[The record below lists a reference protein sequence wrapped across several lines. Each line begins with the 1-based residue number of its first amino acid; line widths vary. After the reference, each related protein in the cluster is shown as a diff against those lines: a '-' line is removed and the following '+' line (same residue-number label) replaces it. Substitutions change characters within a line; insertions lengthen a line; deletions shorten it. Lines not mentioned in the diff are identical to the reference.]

1 MRISSSDPITIE
13 TLNKHLTVVTCL
25 ILAAFLVILLRL
37 WFLQV
42 VRGNMYRIQ
51 SEKNRIHLQDIPPF
65 RGLIF
70 DRHGELL
77 VDNRPS
83 YNVFITP
90 EEIQDREQLL
100 VTLERMLYLDRLVVK
115 KKVEDQIKKYPFRPV
130 LIKKNISREEL
141 AVVETNLFNL
151 PGVMIR
157 VNPQRF
163 YLFEKLAAHV
173 IGHMG
178 EIGESELTK
187 GRYPANKR
195 GDSIGKYGVEGK
207 WQEVLSGL
215 RGEEQIEVDA
225 AGRRL
230 KIIDR
235 RIPLPGK
242 NITLTID
249 RKLQILAEECLQD
262 KKGAI
267 VAMDPNTG
275 EVLALASS
283 PAFDPN
289 LFIGGIENEE
299 LPKILLDAD
308 HPLQNRAIA
317 GIYPPGSIF
326 KIVVALAGLQEGVLD
341 PKEEVIC
348 SGVYMLGTHPFNCS
362 NKGGHGRIALQR
374 ALIESCDV
382 YFYRLG
388 RRLGADLIA
397 QYANRCGFGI
407 KTGFELG
414 FEREGLI
421 PTSQWRL
428 KTKGAP
434 WQPGDTI
441 NMSIGQGFVLIT
453 PIQAASFIG
462 AVFNG
467 GVLYQPKIIQQVTD
481 DQNVLYH
488 FQATP
493 RSLLQVKPE
502 YLDLIKQGL
511 IGVVNNPQGTGG
523 RARINTIMVA
533 GKTGTA
539 QVIALAKEKTL
550 ERGKKIPLHFQDHA
564 WFIAVAP
571 VQKPS
576 LALAILIENGGK
588 GGRAAAP
595 LAKMMFEAYLLDK
608 KPVVKLENADQPDT
622 SGD

>member
-1 MRISSSDPITIE
+1 MRMSSSDPITIE
-13 TLNKHLTVVTCL
+13 ILNKRLTMVTCL

-115 KKVEDQIKKYPFRPV
+115 KKIEDQIKKYPFRPV

-163 YLFEKLAAHV
+163 YLFEKLASHV

-178 EIGESELTK
+178 EINESELAK
-187 GRYPANKR
+187 ERYPANKR

-207 WQEVLSGL
+207 WQEVLNGL

-225 AGRRL
+225 SGRRL

-235 RIPLPGK
+235 RAPLPGK

-326 KIVVALAGLQEGVLD
+326 KIVIALAGLQEGLLD

-348 SGVYMLGTHPFNCS
+348 SGVYTLGTHQFNCW
-362 NKGGHGRIALQR
+362 NKGGHGRVALQR
-374 ALIESCDV
+374 AIIESCDI

-388 RRLGADLIA
+388 RRLGVDLIA
-397 QYANRCGFGI
+397 QYANRCGFGM

-414 FEREGLI
+414 SEREGLI

-428 KTKGAP
+428 KAKGAP

-441 NMSIGQGFVLIT
+441 NMAIGQGFVLIT
-453 PIQAASFIG
+453 PIQAASFIS

-467 GVLYQPKIIQQVTD
+467 GVLYQPKIIRQITD
-481 DQNVLYH
+481 DQNVPYQ

-511 IGVVNNPQGTGG
+511 IGVVNEPQGTGG
-523 RARINTIMVA
+523 RARINTVTVA

-539 QVIALAKEKTL
+539 QVIALEKEKTL
-550 ERGKKIPLHFQDHA
+550 ERGKKIPPHFQDHA

-571 VQKPS
+571 AQKPS
-576 LALAILIENGGK
+576 LALAILIENGGH
-588 GGRAAAP
+588 GGTIAAP

-608 KPVVKLENADQPDT
+608 KPVVKLENTGQPDT

>member
-1 MRISSSDPITIE
+1 MRISSSDPISIE
-13 TLNKHLTVVTCL
+13 ALNKHLTVVTCL
-25 ILAAFLVILLRL
+25 ILAAFLVIVLRL

-42 VRGNMYRIQ
+42 VRGNLYRMQ
-51 SEKNRIHLQDIPPF
+51 SERNRIHLQDIPPF

-100 VTLERMLYLDRLVVK
+100 VTLERMLYLDRPAVK
-115 KKVEDQIKKYPFRPV
+115 KKIEDQIKKYPFRPV

-163 YLFEKLAAHV
+163 YLFEKMAAHV

-178 EIGESELTK
+178 EIGESELAK
-187 GRYPANKR
+187 GQYPANKR
-195 GDSIGKYGVEGK
+195 GDLIGKYGVEGK

-235 RIPLPGK
+235 RTPLPGK

-249 RKLQILAEECLQD
+249 RKLQILAEECLKD

-275 EVLALASS
+275 EILALASS

-299 LPKILLDAD
+299 LPKILLDPN

-317 GIYPPGSIF
+317 GVYPPGSIF
-326 KIVVALAGLQEGVLD
+326 KIVVALAGLQEGLLD
-341 PKEEVIC
+341 PKEEVVC
-348 SGVYMLGTHPFNCS
+348 NGVYTLGNHQFKCWMWS
-362 NKGGHGRIALQR
+362 RGGHGRVGLQR
-374 ALIESCDV
+374 AIIESCDV

-388 RRLGADLIA
+388 RRLGVDLIA
-397 QYANRCGFGI
+397 QYANMCGFGK

-414 FEREGLI
+414 FEKEGLI
-421 PTSQWRL
+421 PTNQWRL
-428 KTKGAP
+428 RAKGAP

-441 NMSIGQGFVLIT
+441 NMSIGQGFVLVT
-453 PIQAASFIG
+453 PIQAANLISAI
-462 AVFNG
+462 FNG
-467 GVLYQPKIIQQVTD
+467 GILYQPGIIKQITD
-481 DQNVLYH
+481 NQEVIFQ
-488 FQATP
+488 FQAVP
-493 RSLLQVKPE
+493 KGQLQVKPE

-511 IGVVNNPQGTGG
+511 IGVVNEG
-523 RARINTIMVA
+523 
-533 GKTGTA
+533 
-539 QVIALAKEKTL
+539 
-550 ERGKKIPLHFQDHA
+550 
-564 WFIAVAP
+564 
-571 VQKPS
+571 
-576 LALAILIENGGK
+576 
-588 GGRAAAP
+588 
-595 LAKMMFEAYLLDK
+595 
-608 KPVVKLENADQPDT
+608 
-622 SGD
+622 